1 MSAKLINIVL
11 DLETLGTS
19 EDSAIIQIGCSIPF
33 FDRCNVPLGLP
44 CDFEVT
50 IAYEDCLDMVELGVL
65 SQEESTMK
73 WWNEQ
78 DPKTKMLVFSGQ
90 DSYSSALD
98 QLEFWLDS
106 IKSGGAVVAIWGN
119 GSDFDNR
126 LLSYTVHALNY
137 KPMWNFRNNRD
148 LRTLKALFPI
158 SDLTPEVGEIEHTA
172 LGDARYEARLIN
184 HICKT
189 HNLYGVL

>member
-1 MSAKLINIVL
+1 MSAKLINIAL

-33 FDRCNVPLGLP
+33 FDRHNVPLGLP

-50 IAYEDCLDMVELGVL
+50 VAYEDCLEMVELGIF
-65 SQEESTMK
+65 SQSESTMK
-73 WWNEQ
+73 WWNDQ
-78 DPKTKMLVFSGQ
+78 DPHTRKIVFSGQ

-106 IKSGGAVVAIWGN
+106 IKSGGADVAIWGN

-137 KPMWNFRNNRD
+137 KSLWNFRNNRD

-158 SDLTPEVGEIEHTA
+158 SDLPPEVGEIKHTA